1 MPSGG
6 REAEREEVVLVRGET
21 PTTEPVHG
29 LRLSP
34 GMETEIQ
41 LPFREPGS
49 GTGHHELGITR
60 SSSEPWAQG

>member
-1 MPSGG
+1 M
-6 REAEREEVVLVRGET
+6 LVRDET

-41 LPFREPGS
+41 LPFREPGIMNWELHAALVS
-49 GTGHHELGITR
+49 RGHRARTMDG
-60 SSSEPWAQG
+60 